1 VEESKTKD
9 TTKKNKKDKIN
20 TKNICV
26 GQVFKNYT
34 EFCKAIK
41 VTPKTSGNSKKL
53 QIKRIQETI
62 NFKIEGRSKI
72 IVTEIKENDKRGY
85 NATTYCKLINNALI
99 ILLHKNSKKGYYY
112 TTKTDLLV
120 NLGLINKNFS
130 KCRANTSVVAYHLDI
145 PKLVLINFFKT
156 NMDRVNATLKY
167 NVEKFI
173 NKINEENEYC
183 CELDKGFVRLCFNT
197 GREDKIRYRLATQ
210 EEIELINKCEEEVL
224 KELKIDSREEL
235 QYRDK
240 WNTFITESLLKVKQL
255 EGFKDLKFYYKLY
268 RFEVDEE
275 KFEQLYCELEEKDL
289 NKIVNK
295 INKQS
300 KKASKESIV
309 ARQKK
314 ASGRLLKNNYEKDYE
329 KVRDEL
335 LVKEDVIKQNNICIN
350 SFIKATAKEIDINE
364 VIKKNRR
371 KHKKEAKQEVVTEEV
386 IEVIETIEEYEE
398 ISWKYDMAT
407 ESNIP
412 F

>member
-1 VEESKTKD
+1 MQEKKTKD
-9 TTKKNKKDKIN
+9 KVNKSKQDKIC

-26 GQVFKNYT
+26 GQVFKNYE

-41 VTPKTSGNSKKL
+41 IKAKTSGNSKKL
-53 QIKRIQETI
+53 QVQRIKEVVD
-62 NFKIEGRSKI
+62 FKIEGRKKI
-72 IVTEIKENDKRGY
+72 IITAIKESDKRGY
-85 NATTYCKLINNALI
+85 NAITYSRLISNALI
-99 ILLHKNSKKGYYY
+99 IILYENNEKGFYY
-112 TTKTDLLV
+112 TTKMDLLV
-120 NLGLINKNFS
+120 SLGLLNKNFS
-130 KCRANTSVVAYHLDI
+130 KCRANANTIAYHLDI

-156 NMDRVNATLKY
+156 NVDRVNATLKY
-167 NVEKFI
+167 NVEKFL
-173 NKINEENEYC
+173 NEINEENEYY
-183 CELDKGFVRLCFNT
+183 CELNKGFIRLCFNV
-197 GREDKIRYRLATQ
+197 GKEDKVRYRLATEQ
-210 EEIELINKCEEEVL
+210 EVKLIDECEKEVL
-224 KELKIDSREEL
+224 KELDIDTREEL

-309 ARQKK
+309 GRQKK
-314 ASGRLLKNNYEKDYE
+314 ASGRLLKDDYE
-329 KVRDEL
+329 KEYEKTRDEL
-335 LVKEDVIKQNNICIN
+335 LIKEEIIKQNNICMN
-350 SFIKATAKEIDINE
+350 NFIKITAKEIDINE

-371 KHKKEAKQEVVTEEV
+371 KHKKAARKEAVK
-386 IEVIETIEEYEE
+386 EE
-398 ISWKYDMAT
+398 IVEIIEILEEETSWEYDVAT
-407 ESNIP
+407 ENNIP

>member
-1 VEESKTKD
+1 MEESKTKD

-268 RFEVDEE
+268 IF
-275 KFEQLYCELEEKDL
+275 
-289 NKIVNK
+289 
-295 INKQS
+295 
-300 KKASKESIV
+300 
-309 ARQKK
+309 
-314 ASGRLLKNNYEKDYE
+314 
-329 KVRDEL
+329 
-335 LVKEDVIKQNNICIN
+335 
-350 SFIKATAKEIDINE
+350 
-364 VIKKNRR
+364 
-371 KHKKEAKQEVVTEEV
+371 
-386 IEVIETIEEYEE
+386 
-398 ISWKYDMAT
+398 
-407 ESNIP
+407 
-412 F
+412 